1 MQTMHGG
8 REELVPK
15 YQISPVTHP
24 VSARAPCVHYHYEA
38 CPLTLDIRDTRQCKD
53 PGVPRRVLSTS
64 LLMALLLYIVGPDTS
79 GRVLSSSDM
88 LRTEPGRDHRCM
100 ASM

>member
-1 MQTMHGG
+1 MHGG

-24 VSARAPCVHYHYEA
+24 VSARAPCVHYDYEA
-38 CPLTLDIRDTRQCKD
+38 FSRHSIFVTLGNERNPRCPQGCPLD
-53 PGVPRRVLSTS
+53 
-64 LLMALLLYIVGPDTS
+64 LLIALLLYNVGPDTS
-79 GRVLSSSDM
+79 GRILSSSDM
-88 LRTEPGRDHRCM
+88 LRTEPGRDHQCM

>member
-24 VSARAPCVHYHYEA
+24 VSAVLRVYIMI
-38 CPLTLDIRDTRQCKD
+38 LQTLDIRDTRQCKD

-88 LRTEPGRDHRCM
+88 LRTEPGRDHRCQCM